1 LPAFSICK
9 WLSLCV
15 PYVLTWPVSAHP
27 RFVRVVDPNPVRGWS
42 PRAQMSGRPFT
53 CVPNCQHIT
62 EAYHCVVRWLVAAPA
77 QRCRIAPASAS
88 MSHSCLKLRTRT
100 YQTAY
105 PAAVVRVGGA
115 CLVDQCGER
124 PGLVVSGHGGF
135 NRLHGTGARLR
146 CCRFLS
152 LNSLYRWLVESSIR

>member
-1 LPAFSICK
+1 MSVVVC
-9 WLSLCV
+9 
-15 PYVLTWPVSAHP
+15 PVCLDMACIGPPTFRQS
-27 RFVRVVDPNPVRGWS
+27 VDPNPVRGWS

-77 QRCRIAPASAS
+77 LRCRIAPAGTS

-105 PAAVVRVGGA
+105 PVAAFRVGGA

-124 PGLVVSGHGGF
+124 PGLVVSGNGGF
-135 NRLHGTGARLR
+135 NRLHGTVARLR

-152 LNSLYRWLVESSIR
+152 LNSLYRWLVESPIR